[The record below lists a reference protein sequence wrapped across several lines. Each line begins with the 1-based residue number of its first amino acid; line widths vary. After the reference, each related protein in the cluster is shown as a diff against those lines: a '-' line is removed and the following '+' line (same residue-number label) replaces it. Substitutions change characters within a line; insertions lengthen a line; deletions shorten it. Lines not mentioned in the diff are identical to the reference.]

1 MSNRRN
7 RILVVAL
14 PVGAILLAALLIRM
28 RPEPPRSPPP
38 ERIPSVTTVAV
49 VPGNGPL
56 PVVGNGT
63 VVPRAEVDL
72 ASQVGG
78 RVEWVSPSLQSGGQF
93 AAGEVLVRI
102 EEADFA
108 NAVEQARAQV
118 AQDSVAV
125 LQTAEEA
132 RIARDEYDRFQ
143 AREGATGAPSPLV
156 LREPQLQAARA
167 AVARSSAQLADA
179 ELALERTRLRA
190 PFAGR
195 VRSENVDAGSLAA
208 PGQSLA
214 RIYASDMVEVVVSL
228 SAGDAA
234 VIPGLWGLRAGS
246 PGGRVPA
253 TVIADYG
260 GRRYGWEGYVD
271 RTPAALDERSRT
283 IDVVVGVED
292 PFQPGTPL
300 GTGEPGEDP
309 PPLLVGQFVEVHI
322 QGRSGDFHILP
333 RRALQPGNEVWMV
346 ADSTVRRVQVDVLQQ
361 AGDSVF
367 ATGDFRPGERV
378 IVAGISL
385 ATDGMRV
392 RPATAGAATGGAGP
406 SAAPSTSGSAA
417 APPPSGSAAASPAS
431 GSAAASPAPGPGAAS
446 SAARSGGG

>member
-1 MSNRRN
+1 MSSRRN
-7 RILVVAL
+7 RFLVVAL
-14 PVGAILLAALLIRM
+14 PLGAILIAALLVWI

-38 ERIPSVTTVAV
+38 DRVPTVTTAPVMV
-49 VPGNGPL
+49 GDGPL

-72 ASQVGG
+72 APQVGG

-102 EEADFA
+102 EDADFV

-125 LQTAEEA
+125 LQAAEEA
-132 RIARDEYDRFQ
+132 RIARDEYSRFQ
-143 AREGATGAPSPLV
+143 AREGAAGEPSPLV

-167 AVARSSAQLADA
+167 ALARSSAQLADA

-195 VRSENVDAGSLAA
+195 VRSENVDPGSFAA

-214 RIYASDMVEVVVSL
+214 RIYASDVVEVVVSL
-228 SAGDAA
+228 PAQDAA
-234 VIPGLWGLRAGS
+234 VIPGLWGLRSGS
-246 PGGRVPA
+246 SGGQVPA
-253 TVIADYG
+253 TVTADYG
-260 GRRYGWEGYVD
+260 GRRYAWDGYVD
-271 RTPAALDERSRT
+271 RAPAALDERSRT
-283 IDVVVGVED
+283 IDVVVRVQD
-292 PFQPGTPL
+292 PFRSGRPLTP
-300 GTGEPGEDP
+300 GEPSADA
-309 PPLLVGQFVEVHI
+309 PPLLVGQFVEVRI
-322 QGRSGDFHILP
+322 EGRRGDFHVLP
-333 RRALQPGNEVWMV
+333 RRALQAGDEVWMV
-346 ADSTVRRVQVDVLQQ
+346 ADSTVRRVAVDVLQQ
-361 AGDSVF
+361 AGDSIF

-392 RPATAGAATGGAGP
+392 RPSPAGTPSSAGAAPPAAEAAPT
-406 SAAPSTSGSAA
+406 AAPSGD
-417 APPPSGSAAASPAS
+417 
-431 GSAAASPAPGPGAAS
+431 
-446 SAARSGGG
+446 GGGR

>member
-1 MSNRRN
+1 MSSRRN

-28 RPEPPRSPPP
+28 RPEPPRTPSP

-49 VPGNGPL
+49 APGNGPL

-72 ASQVGG
+72 APQVGG

-125 LQTAEEA
+125 LQAAEEA
-132 RIARDEYDRFQ
+132 RIARDEYERFQ
-143 AREGATGAPSPLV
+143 AREGGAGAPGPLV

-167 AVARSSAQLADA
+167 VLARSSAQLADS

-190 PFAGR
+190 PFTGR
-195 VRSENVDAGSLAA
+195 VRSENVDAGSFAA
-208 PGQSLA
+208 PGQALA

-228 SAGDAA
+228 SARDAA
-234 VIPGLWGLRAGS
+234 VIPGLWGFRAGS
-246 PGGRVPA
+246 SGGRVPA

-260 GRRYGWEGYVD
+260 GRRYAWEGYVD
-271 RTPAALDERSRT
+271 RAPAALDERSRT
-283 IDVVVGVED
+283 IDVVVRVEN
-292 PFQPGTPL
+292 PFRPGTPL
-300 GTGEPGEDP
+300 GAAEPGEDP
-309 PPLLVGQFVEVHI
+309 PPLLVGQFVEVQI

-346 ADSTVRRVQVDVLQQ
+346 ADSTVRRVPVEVLQQ

-367 ATGDFRPGERV
+367 VTGDVRPGERV

-392 RPATAGAATGGAGP
+392 RPATPGAATGGV
-406 SAAPSTSGSAA
+406 GSAA
-417 APPPSGSAAASPAS
+417 APAAPGSPEAPSAPGSAATTS
-431 GSAAASPAPGPGAAS
+431 APG
-446 SAARSGGG
+446 SGGG

>member
-1 MSNRRN
+1 MSSRRN

-14 PVGAILLAALLIRM
+14 PVGAILVAALLIRM

-38 ERIPSVTTVAV
+38 ERIPSVTTAPVT
-49 VPGNGPL
+49 PGGGPL

-72 ASQVGG
+72 APQVGG

-125 LQTAEEA
+125 LQAAEET
-132 RIARDEYDRFQ
+132 RIAREEYERFQ
-143 AREGATGAPSPLV
+143 AREGATGVPSPLV

-167 AVARSSAQLADA
+167 ALARSSAQLANA

-190 PFAGR
+190 PFTGR
-195 VRSENVDAGSLAA
+195 VRSENVDPGSFAA

-214 RIYASDMVEVVVSL
+214 SIYASDVVEVVVSL

-234 VIPGLWGLRAGS
+234 VIPGLWGLRSG
-246 PGGRVPA
+246 PGGGRVPA
-253 TVIADYG
+253 MVVAEYG
-260 GRRYGWEGYVD
+260 SRRYAWSGYVD
-271 RTPAALDERSRT
+271 RAPAALDERSRT
-283 IDVVVGVED
+283 FDVVVRVQD
-292 PFQPGTPL
+292 PFRPGTPL
-300 GTGEPGEDP
+300 SAAEPGEDP
-309 PPLLVGQFVEVHI
+309 PPLLVGQFVEVQI
-322 QGRSGDFHILP
+322 EGRSGDFHVLP

-346 ADSTVRRVQVDVLQQ
+346 ADSTVRRVSVEVLQQ

-367 ATGDFRPGERV
+367 VTGDFRPGERV

-392 RPATAGAATGGAGP
+392 RPATGATAT
-406 SAAPSTSGSAA
+406 
-417 APPPSGSAAASPAS
+417 
-431 GSAAASPAPGPGAAS
+431 PG
-446 SAARSGGG
+446 SGG

>member
-1 MSNRRN
+1 MSSRRN
-7 RILVVAL
+7 RILVAAL
-14 PVGAILLAALLIRM
+14 PLGAILIAALLIQM

-38 ERIPSVTTVAV
+38 ERIPTVTTAPVR
-49 VPGNGPL
+49 PGDGPL

-72 ASQVGG
+72 APQVGG

-102 EEADFA
+102 EEADFV

-125 LQTAEEA
+125 LQAAEEA

-143 AREGATGAPSPLV
+143 AREGAAGEPSPLV

-167 AVARSSAQLADA
+167 ALARSSAQLADA

-195 VRSENVDAGSLAA
+195 VRSENVDPGSFAA

-214 RIYASDMVEVVVSL
+214 RIYASDVVEVVVSL
-228 SAGDAA
+228 PAQDAA
-234 VIPGLWGLRAGS
+234 AIPGLWGLRSGS
-246 PGGRVPA
+246 SGGRVPA
-253 TVIADYG
+253 TVTADYG
-260 GRRYGWEGYVD
+260 GRRYAWDGYVD
-271 RTPAALDERSRT
+271 RAPAALDERSRT
-283 IDVVVGVED
+283 IDVVVRVQD
-292 PFQPGTPL
+292 PFRSGRPL
-300 GTGEPGEDP
+300 TAGEPSEDA
-309 PPLLVGQFVEVHI
+309 PPLLVGQFVEVRI
-322 QGRSGDFHILP
+322 EGRRGDFHVLP
-333 RRALQPGNEVWMV
+333 RRALQPGDEVWMV
-346 ADSTVRRVQVDVLQQ
+346 ADSTVRRVLVDVLQQ

-367 ATGDFRPGERV
+367 ATGDFRSGERV

-392 RPATAGAATGGAGP
+392 RPSAVGTPSTAGAASPAAEAGSP
-406 SAAPSTSGSAA
+406 PAPSGD
-417 APPPSGSAAASPAS
+417 
-431 GSAAASPAPGPGAAS
+431 
-446 SAARSGGG
+446 GGGR